1 MQLQQSPAMWTRP
14 RYGTYIQ
21 GWTAPAAK
29 SVFLQIPPLNQKRI
43 LAFVNHFLVSTCTF
57 LNEFALG
64 WETKFVEMERQL
76 QKTEAALIILEA
88 KLASIPTE
96 HHVATEATEAP
107 AISNQQQHEE
117 ASMVDTTEPPTT
129 ENPTE
134 PELPP
139 ESVGVRAC
147 EDLRYRKFF
156 KMVQVGVPA
165 PAVKQISATH
175 GHYVFVQNNNVAM
188 KKFDLV
194 VDLYFAHQLAGS
206 TQDRS
211 SFRF

>member
-1 MQLQQSPAMWTRP
+1 MDA
-14 RYGTYIQ
+14 
-21 GWTAPAAK
+21 TAAITGNVDK
-29 SVFLQIPPLNQKRI
+29 TQIPPLNQKRI

-64 WETKFVEMERQL
+64 CETKFVEMERQL

-107 AISNQQQHEE
+107 AISNQQRNEE

-147 EDLRYRKFF
+147 EDQRYRKFF

-165 PAVKQISATH
+165 PAVKQKMQSEGLEPRILDTP
-175 GHYVFVQNNNVAM
+175 
-188 KKFDLV
+188 DLI
-194 VDLYFAHQLAGS
+194 LADG
-206 TQDRS
+206 QRE
-211 SFRF
+211 